1 VTLSYDDPTTP
12 LHQVTFCVV
21 DLETT
26 GASSATCAITEVGA
40 AKFRGGECLGTFQ
53 TLVDAG
59 VPVSPVAARITG
71 ITDEMIAGA
80 PPLPGVLAALG
91 EFAGGAV
98 LVGHNLRFD
107 VSFLDA
113 ALAAGGRQ
121 GVRLRLVD
129 TVALARRL
137 AGDDVPDCRLATLA
151 ECLRLPH
158 RPSHRALDDVLA
170 TADLLHVL
178 LEQAAGVGVATLD
191 DLLAIPRLA
200 GHPRAA
206 KLPLTNGLP
215 RGRGVYLFRDGQG
228 RALYAGAASDIR
240 RRVRS
245 FFARRVGGG
254 EGRTVRQLLRTV
266 QRIDHVATGSPLES
280 VVATVRIVQSL
291 APRHNR
297 TTGRWRQYRYVRLP
311 GRGRS
316 GRATV
321 VPSVR
326 GGAIHVGPF
335 PTPAAARAVASA
347 IGEGPRESG
356 DAVLAGLARE
366 VALGGPS
373 TLAWSDRVA
382 LAGAVTWL
390 GRIESLRR
398 PDRLVLRLPGG
409 PEVELRRGRL
419 ALDPTRPAGA
429 ADDDLW
435 AVISQPSAAPSAD
448 DGPPGRREAEE
459 LDAVAAWLD
468 RRAGRMRL
476 LHVDGEL
483 SCAWPALR
491 APPTRADRPRSS
503 PTGPAATSDPRVL
516 AGGTDA
522 ARAFTVA
529 AG

>member
-1 VTLSYDDPTTP
+1 MTLSYDEPTTP

-91 EFAGGAV
+91 EFVGGAV

-113 ALAAGGRQ
+113 ALAAGGRD

-137 AGDDVPDCRLATLA
+137 VGDDVPDCRLATLA
-151 ECLRLPH
+151 GFLGLPH

-170 TADLLHVL
+170 TADLLHAL
-178 LEQAAGVGVATLD
+178 LEQAAGAGVVTLD
-191 DLLAIPRLA
+191 DLLAFPRLA
-200 GHPRAA
+200 GHPQAA

-228 RALYAGAASDIR
+228 RALYAGAASDVR
-240 RRVRS
+240 RRVRG

-254 EGRTVRQLLRTV
+254 DGRTVRQLLRTV
-266 QRIDHVATGSPLES
+266 QRIDHVATRSALES

-311 GRGRS
+311 GRDGS

-326 GGAIHVGPF
+326 GGAVHVGPF

-347 IGEGPRESG
+347 IGSETRESG
-356 DAVLAGLARE
+356 DAVVAELARE

-373 TLAWSDRVA
+373 TLAWSDRVT
-382 LAGAVTWL
+382 LAGGLTWL
-390 GRIESLRR
+390 RRIESQRR

-409 PEVELRRGRL
+409 PDVELRRGRL
-419 ALDPTRPAGA
+419 ALDPSGP
-429 ADDDLW
+429 ADDDADDLW
-435 AVISQPSAAPSAD
+435 VRISQPPVAPPAD
-448 DGPPGRREAEE
+448 DELPGRREAEE
-459 LDAVAAWLD
+459 LDVVAAWLD
-468 RRAGRMRL
+468 RRASRVRL
-476 LHVDGEL
+476 VHVDGEL
-483 SCAWPALR
+483 SCTWPALR
-491 APPTRADRPRSS
+491 APPTCADRPRSP
-503 PTGPAATSDPRVL
+503 PTRPAATHDPPIL
-516 AGGTDA
+516 AGGTA
-522 ARAFTVA
+522 AASYFALKT
-529 AG
+529 